1 VVGHWTLVVGRFLKL
16 TKISNVKKN
25 AWLILPIGAAVFI
38 GIFVGLLL
46 ALTQDLPQVE
56 SLQVYE
62 PSAVTTIV
70 SDDGK
75 PIKSLFVERRIPVPM
90 ERIPQHL
97 IQAII
102 AVEDSRFYSHFG
114 LDFIGIARALWTD
127 ITTMSM
133 AQGGST
139 LTQQLAKV
147 LFLTSEKTLVRKLKE
162 AVLAINIERRYSKEE
177 ILHMYLNQIYLGEG
191 AYGVEAA
198 ARTYFAR
205 SVFELNL
212 AESAMIAGL
221 PRSPSTYSPI
231 ANPDRALVR
240 MRIVL
245 KRLLDEGY
253 ITEAKFQDASAGFF
267 LDLAISAG
275 DPAPYFTELVR
286 QQLEKQISP
295 NLLYRGGLRIET
307 TLNRQMQASATN
319 AMQVGLTAYEK
330 RRSEPID
337 SDPVQMAL
345 LALDPASGEI
355 KALIGGRDFFSSP
368 FNRATQAKRQPG
380 SAFKPILYAAALS
393 SGFTPAEIVSDIP
406 QEIFL
411 PGQSDPWVPVNYS
424 GKYSGPVTIR
434 TALEKSLN
442 AASVDLLMRMG
453 YQPVLDTAQKLG
465 ITTALKPYPSLALG
479 TFDVT
484 LKEMVSAY
492 GIFSNGGIHAKPKLI
507 RRVLDREGRMI
518 WESPSHLTDVL
529 SPIVAY
535 QMTNL
540 LEGVVQRG
548 TGRRARALG
557 RPTAGKTGTTDDYRD
572 AWFVGYVPGLV
583 SGVWVGY
590 DLPKTLG
597 EGEAG
602 SIAALPIW
610 IEFMKGALKGIPP
623 SDFPVAQGIE
633 LAEVDP
639 ATGLIAGPLCPDRV
653 VEAFLPGTLP
663 TQQCSPELEKTLT
676 ETSPD

>member
-1 VVGHWTLVVGRFLKL
+1 
-16 TKISNVKKN
+16 
-25 AWLILPIGAAVFI
+25 
-38 GIFVGLLL
+38 
-46 ALTQDLPQVE
+46 
-56 SLQVYE
+56 
-62 PSAVTTIV
+62 
-70 SDDGK
+70 
-75 PIKSLFVERRIPVPM
+75 
-90 ERIPQHL
+90 
-97 IQAII
+97 
-102 AVEDSRFYSHFG
+102 
-114 LDFIGIARALWTD
+114 
-127 ITTMSM
+127 
-133 AQGGST
+133 
-139 LTQQLAKV
+139 KV

-198 ARTYFAR
+198 ARTYFAK
-205 SVFELNL
+205 SVSELNL

-231 ANPDRALVR
+231 SHTDRALMR
-240 MRIVL
+240 MRVVL

-253 ITEAKFQDASAGFF
+253 ITEAKFQEASEGFF
-267 LDLAISAG
+267 LNLAVSAG

-286 QQLEKQISP
+286 QQLEELISP
-295 NLLYRGGLRIET
+295 NLLYRGGLRIDT
-307 TLNRQMQASATN
+307 TLNRQMQAAAIR
-319 AMQVGLTAYEK
+319 AMEVGLAAYEK
-330 RRSEPID
+330 RHSVPFD
-337 SDPVQMAL
+337 SDPVQVAL

-355 KALIGGRDFFSSP
+355 KALIGGRDFISSP
-368 FNRATQAKRQPG
+368 FNRAVQAKRQPG

-393 SGFTPAEIVSDIP
+393 SGFTPAEIVSDTP

-411 PGQSDPWVPVNYS
+411 PGQPDPWIPVNYS

-453 YQPVLDTAQKLG
+453 YQPVIDTALKLG

-484 LKEMVSAY
+484 LKELVSAY
-492 GIFSNGGIHAKPKLI
+492 GVFANRGIHAKPKLI
-507 RRVLDREGRMI
+507 RRVFDREGRMI
-518 WESPSHLTDVL
+518 WESPSSLTDVL
-529 SPIVAY
+529 SPMVAY

-540 LEGVVQRG
+540 LEGVIQRG
-548 TGRRARALG
+548 TGRRARILA
-557 RPTAGKTGTTDDYRD
+557 RPAAGKTGTTDDYRD

-590 DLPKTLG
+590 DLPRTLG

-602 SIAALPIW
+602 SMVALPIW

-623 SDFPVAQGIE
+623 ADFLVAEGIE

-639 ATGLIAGPLCPDRV
+639 ATGLLAGPLCPNRV
-653 VEAFLPGTLP
+653 VEAFLPGT
-663 TQQCSPELEKTLT
+663 
-676 ETSPD
+676 